1 MDVDDDKE
9 PDPGKKKQVNV
20 FLRDQERN
28 IDDAGT
34 NDGLAMPSLQ
44 ADACSVAD
52 AAGGAVAS
60 AGDDAA
66 SVTDA
71 AGGAV
76 ASAGDDAASV
86 ADAAGDVV
94 ASAGD
99 ELSEI
104 GGFIE
109 GIFDAFG

>member
-1 MDVDDDKE
+1 MDFDDDKE
-9 PDPGKKKQVNV
+9 QVHGKKKRVNV

-44 ADACSVAD
+44 ADACSVTDAAVPFVNAAD
-52 AAGGAVAS
+52 AGAAGAVAS
-60 AGDDAA
+60 AGDEA
-66 SVTDA
+66 
-71 AGGAV
+71 
-76 ASAGDDAASV
+76 ASAGDAAG
-86 ADAAGDVV
+86 AAGD
-94 ASAGD
+94 A
-99 ELSEI
+99 LSEI

>member
-9 PDPGKKKQVNV
+9 PNPGKKKQVNV

-52 AAGGAVAS
+52 AADAAGDAVAS
-60 AGDDAA
+60 AGDE
-66 SVTDA
+66 
-71 AGGAV
+71 
-76 ASAGDDAASV
+76 AASV
-86 ADAAGDVV
+86 ADAAGDAV

-104 GGFIE
+104 G
-109 GIFDAFG
+109 

>member
-9 PDPGKKKQVNV
+9 PNPGKKKQVNV
-20 FLRDQERN
+20 FLREQERN

-52 AAGGAVAS
+52 AADV
-60 AGDDAA
+60 AGDA
-66 SVTDA
+66 
-71 AGGAV
+71 
-76 ASAGDDAASV
+76 
-86 ADAAGDVV
+86 V

-104 GGFIE
+104 G
-109 GIFDAFG
+109 